1 MWRLSARV
9 RKPTRTI
16 LASSQALATLRKAG
30 KSMFQTKKTSK
41 KMKKTIWSLAALML
55 MAAPVMTSCSNDLD
69 EVAPVE
75 ETKSNVVTIT
85 IAPPAAEPETRVA
98 MTDNVVTGWA
108 LNDEVTLY
116 KVSENGDDRR
126 KYYAITGTGVTFKCI
141 DAAAGTFRGD
151 LEGNDI
157 NDYTF
162 AVYGGENVLQIGDY
176 PEMDGEL
183 AIVPKTMYS
192 ENLKD
197 VVMMAA
203 YNSGSGYTMQV
214 VNSVM
219 KVTNSGEEAEVA
231 WSVTDYNPSDAD
243 SNPEFI
249 TPLITF
255 NYNGY
260 VGFTKASY
268 KFPSD
273 YKGWTNAKHI
283 TLKNGVT
290 YVNMGVCGHGNEY
303 WGLAKQDGTQV
314 VARKKMN
321 GRSGKKG
328 KLYTVSI

>member
-1 MWRLSARV
+1 ML
-9 RKPTRTI
+9 
-16 LASSQALATLRKAG
+16 LASSQVLAMARKTG

-55 MAAPVMTSCSNDLD
+55 MAAPMMTSCSNDLD

-75 ETKSNVVTIT
+75 EQSNVVTIT

-98 MTDNVVTGWA
+98 MTGNVVTGWE

-116 KVSENGDDRR
+116 KVTEYEDDHR
-126 KYYAITGTGVTFKCI
+126 KYYEITGTGVTFKCI
-141 DAAAGTFRGD
+141 DAAAGTFSGD
-151 LEGNDI
+151 LGGNDI
-157 NDYTF
+157 DDYTF

-203 YNSGSGYTMQV
+203 YKSGSSYTMQV

-219 KVTNSGEEAEVA
+219 QVTNSGEEAEVA
-231 WSVTDYNPSDAD
+231 WSVTDYSPTDAD

-249 TPLITF
+249 TPLI
-255 NYNGY
+255 NLNSYGY
-260 VGFTKASY
+260 GGITKKSY
-268 KFPSD
+268 KFPSV

-290 YVNMGVCGHGNEY
+290 YVNMGMCGHANEY

-314 VARKKMN
+314 VARKKMTSKN
-321 GRSGKKG
+321 GKKG
-328 KLYTVSI
+328 KLYNVSI